1 MPSLITTN
9 FGLESVSLNICP
21 STWNYIGKPYHLKTI
36 YKQISETYECEDYKS
51 YIRNK
56 IQYLQKNAWKQ
67 LLEEGEAHK
76 KAMAMVL
83 TNIAAVEDVESF
95 MNDFCQTLK
104 GLFFNS
110 MSEENCDRTQFTNG
124 EFEERNDNLHYSDFF
139 SSQTIGGSI

>member
-1 MPSLITTN
+1 MTAL
-9 FGLESVSLNICP
+9 
-21 STWNYIGKPYHLKTI
+21 
-36 YKQISETYECEDYKS
+36 YKQFSETYECDEYKS

-56 IQYLQKNAWKQ
+56 IQYLQRNAWKQ

-83 TNIAAVEDVESF
+83 TNIAAAEDVESF

-110 MSEENCDRTQFTNG
+110 MSKENRDRTQFTNG
-124 EFEERNDNLHYSDFF
+124 KFEERINNLHDSDFF
-139 SSQTIGGSI
+139 SSQTIRGSVWKYELCFKKRMLFRL